1 MLAVVTG
8 ASAGIGEALAH
19 RLAAEGWDLAIVA
32 RRRERLAELAGQL
45 TQRYGTDVQLHVADL
60 TVPDDVRGLER
71 MIAETDVGMLVN
83 NAGFAGYGR
92 FIEIDPEVIA
102 KLIGVHVLAVSRLTR
117 CVLPGMVARDSG
129 AVINVASLLAFSG
142 TMPPQPLPYRATY
155 AGAKAYL
162 VAFTQALAGE
172 LGGSGVQIQVCCP
185 GLVHTEF
192 HDIAGLDMS
201 QVPFPVMTPR
211 EIVSASME
219 GLRLGEVVC
228 VPGLQETA
236 LLDNLGEA
244 QRALL
249 LTSVACGLADR
260 YQTNEH
266 HQLAS

>member
-1 MLAVVTG
+1 MFAVVTG
-8 ASAGIGEALAH
+8 ASAGIGEAFAH

-32 RRRERLAELAGQL
+32 RRRERLAELAEQL
-45 TQRYGTDVQLHVADL
+45 MQRYGTEVQVHVADL
-60 TVPDDVRGLER
+60 TVPGDVRGLER
-71 MIAETDVGMLVN
+71 MIAGADVGMLVN

-92 FIEIDPEVIA
+92 FIEVDPDVIA
-102 KLIGVHVLAVSRLTR
+102 KLIAVHVLAVSRLTR
-117 CVLPGMVARDSG
+117 CALPGMVARDSG

-172 LGGSGVQIQVCCP
+172 LDSSGVQVQVCCP
-185 GLVHTEF
+185 GLVDTEF

-201 QVPFPVMTPR
+201 QVPFPVMTPG
-211 EIVSASME
+211 EIVNASLE

-228 VPGLQETA
+228 VPGLHETA
-236 LLDNLGEA
+236 LLDNLDEK

-249 LTSVACGLADR
+249 LTAVASGLADR
-260 YQTNEH
+260 YHTNDRD
-266 HQLAS
+266 QLAS